1 MGIVGG
7 HANRTFRRSYLR
19 ASIANVVLSGILA
32 SGSVVLTPLALPRA
46 TGAATTIVTTAAAIA
61 AVAVLWGA
69 FLWVRNIRVV
79 ITDRHIEV
87 WRPFVRLHSWDR
99 ARTRFRAVVTEHRTR
114 GMRSSTAR
122 ALVAVQNG
130 GATTTITLVGFDG
143 RTFAALVA
151 ALIPPEPRSARTS
164 FDALYPST
172 GASEFRIDV
181 SGLRRVVARRL
192 ALVAGLIATLVAAG
206 AVHLLRPAVEFDPV
220 GLFAVSAVGVVSV
233 AGMLG
238 GATATAHMLSGIPQ
252 TARVGPQGL
261 ELDGIAHAFDTLL
274 SIQVA
279 PSTYVTKRIVLTDL
293 TGAQTAFTLGNG
305 TRMVPDYG
313 QFVRALIESSAMTP
327 GLVTFDLG

>member
-1 MGIVGG
+1 MGIVRG
-7 HANRTFRRSYLR
+7 HASWTFRRSYLR
-19 ASIANVVLSGILA
+19 AAIANVLLSGILA
-32 SGSVVLTPLALPRA
+32 AGCAVLTPLSLPRA
-46 TGAATTIVTTAAAIA
+46 TAAATAIVTSAAAIA
-61 AVAVLWGA
+61 AVAVVWGV

-114 GMRSSTAR
+114 GMPSATAR
-122 ALVAVQNG
+122 ALVAVQHG
-130 GATTTITLVGFDG
+130 GATTTITLVGFNG

-151 ALIPPEPRSARTS
+151 ALIPPEPRSARTP

-192 ALVAGLIATLVAAG
+192 ALVGGLIATLLAAG
-206 AVHLLRPAVEFDPV
+206 AVHLLRPGVEFEPV
-220 GLFAVSAVGVVSV
+220 GFVAVPALGVVSI

-238 GATATAHMLSGIPQ
+238 GATATAHTISGIPEKV
-252 TARVGPQGL
+252 RVGPEGL

-293 TGAQTAFTLGNG
+293 TGARTAFTLGNG